1 MKFLTITSSTMVT
14 PISSLR
20 ATASITSIQPSSQTT
35 ESATNKFAIPNL
47 ANLHNS
53 TFAQGFSNNE
63 CQVATRALLRHDVH
77 IDGTH
82 YQARLPGG
90 LHLSYFAFSS
100 TAKQTS
106 EKSLTYEELLEA
118 LLQDVFDAMSHLS
131 QCPHLIYV
139 SLVSQLSMQDHLDGR
154 ISVLIQCTGSEAVTS
169 PENLPVNL
177 YITPHKLQDF
187 PK

>member
-1 MKFLTITSSTMVT
+1 
-14 PISSLR
+14 
-20 ATASITSIQPSSQTT
+20 
-35 ESATNKFAIPNL
+35 KFAIPNL

-118 LLQDVFDAMSHLS
+118 LLQDVFDTMSHLN
-131 QCPHLIYV
+131 
-139 SLVSQLSMQDHLDGR
+139 HLDGR